1 MEIYK
6 MKKSLYL
13 SIFSLS
19 TFILLYS
26 DSCATLA
33 PHGIPVIPVNTST
46 DITIRGYQELPTIK
60 NSVSRDQAI
69 RQLEESHNMGKQQ
82 LETYRASAN
91 NYGGSASKL
100 QRVYASIGIEFPS
113 TGRTPDKQTKILQI
127 IGEKI
132 TALHTLLQQYI
143 DHAESPGFDETSLRA
158 ACALLES
165 GNPSNEE
172 IAKVNKDL
180 SALVKKL
187 AEENSH
193 LRQLAL
199 RKQEQELQQQFQQV
213 AMEAATRGVAAG
225 GILSAQTTLLNAN
238 VPENFVAV
246 VVSVLLQLQ
255 ESLPQQDPQH
265 YLASLTSIATLIAKA
280 GNQAAIVFG
289 EEVCALIGKKN
300 PEVTLKDPSAK
311 TILEKYEVNFEGE
324 ATILQQD
331 AFSLLQAIAR
341 FSNNEQILPQY
352 MEPWKHIVVQIMA
365 KKLSDKQTSLV
376 LEAIAGSINNFEIP
390 TLRDAIEK
398 LVEDPTDKD
407 LLFKVQSGKHA
418 LRLPITVKT
427 LDLSDY
433 GDSDCIPHEHGP
445 REGFNTVTWGGE
457 NPTLD
462 EILGSTK
469 KTPNQTEVVCLL
481 KHSTKVPYTILPPLI
496 APGLTKYPTGS
507 KGAYRK
513 KPKAQLDF
521 RDRVEQNMGEIRV
534 AVPLPVNNWD
544 ALYTNDGVKLPTVDT
559 QAINYSQYT
568 GVHKP
573 WMIPID
579 HLKDYLHSMD
589 PKDISFLNRSQ
600 VKFMP
605 FATLSQLN
613 TQQAQAFTNVVI
625 QHFSPD
631 QISVLFPHLAL
642 WQLFCIQPDAVKKV
656 TWNDLFK
663 KYTNDEEAL
672 QYFPIALIPHLCM
685 RNNDEKIELSDPVLP
700 NSLVLPEQLSSM
712 GVPPPPPPPSTPPPP
727 PPPMGSEIRTP
738 LSKKSNEDIKSLN
751 YCFTKM
757 SPDQIQVISLRHIP
771 YLSVKT
777 LRHNNKVQLLTAE
790 QWKEWVK
797 YNGTHIGEI
806 VLSLTPMQCACIPQ
820 EQLDWEL
827 IEKMKLEQV
836 LFLSPEQVSSTLLP
850 GTMSLDQPKQRIHNI
865 VFQKQTVFDLTK
877 KLNTVD
883 TQAKDAKATK
893 HTEIMR
899 RYDECYWGNSGL
911 PRLFNVHK
919 IEINVKAATEAERY
933 KKVTTPSSREY
944 TWDQLTQYRETQK
957 DNIVAIL
964 QNIPSLQVF
973 FSGIGKDPTIFQYAL
988 PFSKIQT
995 QLKQDLNEHIIVDI
1009 ISGTAVGTA
1018 TIESISLATPVE
1030 TQSRTLK
1037 EYLLKK
1043 LSDSEK
1049 MEIET
1054 AETHAK
1060 NSGNSVAMQSIDA
1073 KTKDFLENLTW
1084 NSDAPPVPELVML
1097 ALEHT
1102 NATEE
1107 AQHLCRLNLTIQLN
1121 YMYFYSGYL
1130 LHDKTLLYIP
1140 PADIR
1145 KIRELRYG
1153 DGVIPG
1159 DAYISRPNLGFDK
1172 ECISSNSPYTIIVPS
1187 TICMLN
1193 PDGVTHIYC
1202 GQDKIPLKDKYSS
1215 KNGTFITM
1223 PSLNALSTVAGNIF
1237 QDLQKRFDIPVKD
1250 PETVIAIWISKLVEF
1265 LEQYGDYWIAT
1276 SNLQRKEIATLSQ
1289 DDRDQFEPHLLP
1301 ASINNIRKAT
1311 IHFLNIWVQQMQTIG
1326 NTQLSDLLRK
1336 CFSIYVANGFIN
1348 KEEFSRALK

>member
-1 MEIYK
+1 

-33 PHGIPVIPVNTST
+33 PRGIPTFPVNTST
-46 DITIRGYQELPTIK
+46 DITLYEHEESTTIEGSIPKEDAIGRLQAAHRAGNQKLEAHRSYAATNQSKGPMLKQRCKALSLSEAGNNTMLVSRIEEYVIQK
-60 NSVSRDQAI
+60 NSELS
-69 RQLEESHNMGKQQ
+69 
-82 LETYRASAN
+82 
-91 NYGGSASKL
+91 
-100 QRVYASIGIEFPS
+100 
-113 TGRTPDKQTKILQI
+113 
-127 IGEKI
+127 
-132 TALHTLLQQYI
+132 TLLQQYI
-143 DHAESPGFDETSLRA
+143 DHADSPGFDETSLHS

-165 GNPSNEE
+165 GDPSSE
-172 IAKVNKDL
+172 AVGKVNEDL
-180 SALVKKL
+180 RKLVHKLQEDNKKL
-187 AEENSH
+187 RARA
-193 LRQLAL
+193 LRQ
-199 RKQEQELQQQFQQV
+199 QERELQQQVQQIV
-213 AMEAATRGVAAG
+213 VEAATRGVAAG

-255 ESLPQQDPQH
+255 ESLSQQDPQH

-352 MEPWKHIVVQIMA
+352 MESWKHIVVQIMA

-481 KHSTKVPYTILPPLI
+481 KHSTKAPYTILPPLI

-600 VKFMP
+600 IKFMP

-631 QISVLFPHLAL
+631 QISLLFPHLAL

-672 QYFPIALIPHLCM
+672 QHFPIALIPHLCM
-685 RNNDEKIELSDPVLP
+685 RNHDEKIELSDPVLP

-712 GVPPPPPPPSTPPPP
+712 GVPPPPPPPSTPSTP
-727 PPPMGSEIRTP
+727 PPPMDSEIRTP
-738 LSKKSNEDIKSLN
+738 LSKKSNEDIESLN

-757 SPDQIQVISLRHIP
+757 STDQIQVISLRHIP

-806 VLSLTPMQCACIPQ
+806 VLSLTPMQCACIPK
-820 EQLDWEL
+820 EQFEWAL

-836 LFLSPEQVSSTLLP
+836 LFLSPEQVSLTLLP

-883 TQAKDAKATK
+883 TQAKAAKATK

-899 RYDECYWGNSGL
+899 RYDECYWGNSEL

-944 TWDQLTQYRETQK
+944 TWDQLKQYRKIQK

-973 FSGIGKDPTIFQYAL
+973 FGGIGKDPTVIQYAL
-988 PFSKIQT
+988 PFGKIQT

-1009 ISGTAVGTA
+1009 ISGTATGTA
-1018 TIESISLATPVE
+1018 TIESISLATPVA

-1043 LSDSEK
+1043 LSDGEK

-1060 NSGNSVAMQSIDA
+1060 NSGNSLAMQSIDA

-1084 NSDAPPVPELVML
+1084 NPDAPPVPELVML

-1107 AQHLCRLNLTIQLN
+1107 AQHLCRSNLTIQLN
-1121 YMYFYSGYL
+1121 DMYFYSGYL

-1159 DAYISRPNLGFDK
+1159 DAYISRPDLGFDK
-1172 ECISSNSPYTIIVPS
+1172 ECISSNSPYTLVVPS

-1237 QDLQKRFDIPVKD
+1237 QGLKGRFATPVKD

-1265 LEQYGDYWIAT
+1265 LKQYGDYWIAT

-1289 DDRDQFEPHLLP
+1289 GDRDQFEPHLLP

-1336 CFSIYVANGFIN
+1336 CSSTYEAKGFIN
-1348 KEEFSRALK
+1348 KEEFSRALRE